1 VKSLLHE
8 SDRSELFERFDRL
21 RPDTVRRWGSMS
33 PGGMLCHLTDSF
45 RGVLGDRPIR
55 DVSTLLGRTAMRWV
69 ALSTPIPWPRNVQT
83 AREVDQNRDGTPPG
97 EFEADRARLLELSEE
112 FVRRLDPETMRH
124 PIFGKLSAAEWGRWA
139 YRHMDHH
146 ARQFGL

>member
-1 VKSLLHE
+1 MKSLLNE
-8 SDRSELFERFDRL
+8 ADRKEIIERIGRL
-21 RPDTVRRWGSMS
+21 RADTPRRWGTMT

-45 RGVLGDRPIR
+45 LGVLGDRPIR

-69 ALSTPIPWPRNVQT
+69 ALSTPFPWPKGVQT

-97 EFEADRARLLELSEE
+97 DFEADLTRFLDVTED

-124 PIFGKLSAAEWGRWA
+124 PIFGRISAAEWGRWG
-139 YRHMDHH
+139 YRHIDHH
-146 ARQFGL
+146 TRQFGL